1 MERRLAAILI
11 ADVVGYSRLMGEDEV
26 GTLDALR
33 AHREELIEPKIL
45 DHKGRIVKLMG
56 DGLLAEFASVV
67 EAVQFAIEIQE
78 GMIVRNANVP
88 EDKRLVFRIGINVG
102 DIIIDGD
109 DIHGDGV
116 NVAARLEGLADPG
129 GVCISRPVL
138 DQIEGKLEIAFEDTG
153 EHIVKN
159 IKRPVHVW
167 RWGGGTSPQ
176 NETTKTVDEPS
187 LHPARPLQNHLPRQL
202 STFVGREQEIAEI
215 RQLLSGTYLLTLTGA
230 GGCGKTR
237 LSCQVGLQVLE
248 EFPDGVWLTELAS
261 LADPALLPQA
271 LASALKIREQPGRPL
286 TETIAEYLAPK
297 SVLLI
302 LDNCEHLLT
311 GCAQLAD
318 DLLKACPKLRILATS
333 REALGVAGETV
344 HQVLSL
350 SFPDPEKLPSP
361 DKLARFEAVQLFI
374 DRACLRKSGFAI
386 TPENAAS
393 IAKVCHRLDGIPL
406 AIELAAARVRVLSV
420 EQIAE
425 RLDDRFRL
433 LTEGSRTGLPHHQT
447 LRMTMDWS
455 YELLSKPEAA
465 LLRRLSVFAGGF
477 SLEAVEA
484 VCADEVVDS
493 SEVLDLLQ
501 HLIDKSTVVSEDHRE
516 AIRYRLLETVRQY
529 GQERLDKASELAPLK
544 LNHMEFFLA
553 FAEDADPNLQGTGQ
567 GSGQAEWLDRLEADH
582 GNLRTALECALAR
595 KDGPLAVKLVGA
607 LWRFWEVRGYLSEGR
622 DSLKHALAVGNDA
635 SPSCQAK
642 ALDGAGRLSWRQGA
656 FQEAKQLFEES
667 LVLWRAAGDKVGEAN
682 SLHGLARAA
691 VNLEDYASA
700 RTSCEESLEIHR
712 ESQNRQGIATAVNTL
727 GEVARARQ
735 CFEQAEKHYSESL
748 AIFREIGDMA
758 ASVSVLHNLAY
769 TALNQGEHQ
778 KSETFFLEAMTSARD
793 LKDQLGIFSMLG
805 GLACVAMA
813 MGLAERAVRLFGAA
827 EVAGKAGGYAGDR
840 VDQGEVNLRLAAA
853 KSVLGEEFFKAAWA
867 RGQDMPSG
875 EAIAYALSEQATES
889 QCE

>member
-1 MERRLAAILI
+1 MERRLAAILV

-33 AHREELIEPKIL
+33 AHREALIEPKIL
-45 DHKGRIVKLMG
+45 EHKGRIVKLMG

-67 EAVQFAIEIQE
+67 EAVQCSIEVQE
-78 GMIVRNANVP
+78 GMIVRNADVP
-88 EDKRLVFRIGINVG
+88 EDKRLILRVGVNVG
-102 DIIIDGD
+102 DIIIEGD

-116 NVAARLEGLADPG
+116 NVAARLEGLANPG
-129 GVCISRPVL
+129 GVCISQSVL

-167 RWGGGTSPQ
+167 RWGRDTSPQ
-176 NETTKTVDEPS
+176 KQTKTAIDESS
-187 LHPARPLQNHLPRQL
+187 LRPARPLLNYLPRQL

-286 TETIAEYLAPK
+286 TETISEYLAPK

-318 DLLKACPKLRILATS
+318 DLLQACPKLRILATS
-333 REALGVAGETV
+333 REALGVPGERV
-344 HQVLSL
+344 HQVPGL
-350 SFPDPEKLPSP
+350 SFPDSEKLPSP
-361 DKLARFEAVQLFI
+361 GQLTRFEAVQLFV
-374 DRACLRKSGFAI
+374 DRACLRKPGFVV
-386 TPENAAS
+386 TPANAAS
-393 IAKVCHRLDGIPL
+393 VAKVCHRLDGIPL

-484 VCADEVVDS
+484 VCADELVDS
-493 SEVLDLLQ
+493 REILDLLQ
-501 HLIDKSTVVSEDHRE
+501 HLIDKSTVVSEDHGE
-516 AIRYRLLETVRQY
+516 AVRYRLLETVRQY
-529 GQERLDKASELAPLK
+529 GQERLDETSELPPLK
-544 LNHMEFFLA
+544 RNHMEFFLA
-553 FAEDADPNLQGTGQ
+553 FAEKSEPNLQGAGQ

-582 GNLRTALECALAR
+582 DNLRTALEGALAQ
-595 KDGPLAVKLVGA
+595 KDAPLAVKLAGA

-622 DSLKHALAVGNDA
+622 GFLKQALAVGNDA
-635 SPSCQAK
+635 ASSARAK
-642 ALDGAGRLSWRQGA
+642 ALDGAGRLSWRQGD
-656 FQEAKQLFEES
+656 FQDAKQLFAES
-667 LVLWRAAGDKVGEAN
+667 LGLWRTAGDKAGEAN
-682 SLHGLARAA
+682 SLHGSARAA
-691 VNLEDYASA
+691 VNLGDYASA
-700 RTSCEESLEIHR
+700 QTSCEESLEIQRQLHDK
-712 ESQNRQGIATAVNTL
+712 QGIATAINTL
-727 GEVARARQ
+727 GEVARSQQGFA
-735 CFEQAEKHYSESL
+735 QAEKYYTESL
-748 AIFREIGDMA
+748 AIFREIGDTA
-758 ASVSVLHNLAY
+758 ASISMVHNLAY
-769 TALNQGEHQ
+769 TALNQGDQ
-778 KSETFFLEAMTSARD
+778 KKAEALFLEALTLARD

-805 GLACVAMA
+805 GLACVATA
-813 MGLAERAVRLFGAA
+813 MGLPERAAQLFGAA
-827 EVAGKAGGYAGDR
+827 EVVGKAGGYVGDR
-840 VDQGEVNLRLAAA
+840 IEQDEVNRNLAAA
-853 KSVLGEEFFKAAWA
+853 QSALDKATFDAAWT
-867 RGQDMPSG
+867 RGQNMLSED
-875 EAIAYALSEQATES
+875 AITYALSEQGANS
-889 QCE
+889 